1 MNNQVETICQL
12 AKEIGSL
19 NYQRSYKKLEQI
31 GIYPG
36 QQILIELIHKNQG
49 ISQSQLAKLSIRTP
63 ATITTMLSH
72 MEKNGYISKKVDEKD
87 KRATRLFLTTKGE
100 RILKQIKTQKKE
112 EMRIILKDITDE
124 ELTTIHNV
132 LQKIK
137 NNLEGKQ

>member
-1 MNNQVETICQL
+1 
-12 AKEIGSL
+12 
-19 NYQRSYKKLEQI
+19 
-31 GIYPG
+31 
-36 QQILIELIHKNQG
+36 
-49 ISQSQLAKLSIRTP
+49 
-63 ATITTMLSH
+63 MLSH

-132 LQKIK
+132 LKKIK

>member
-49 ISQSQLAKLSIRTP
+49 ISQDQVAKLSIRTP

-72 MEKNGYISKKVDEKD
+72 MENNGYISKKVDEKD

-100 RILKQIKTQKKE
+100 KILKQIKTQKKE

-132 LQKIK
+132 LKKIK

>member
-19 NYQRSYKKLEQI
+19 NYRRSYKKLEQI

-72 MEKNGYISKKVDEKD
+72 MENNGYISKKVDEND

-100 RILKQIKTQKKE
+100 KILKQIKTQKKE
-112 EMRIILKDITDE
+112 EMCIILKDITDE

>member
-19 NYQRSYKKLEQI
+19 NYRRSYKKLEQI

-72 MEKNGYISKKVDEKD
+72 MENNGYISKKVDEND

-100 RILKQIKTQKKE
+100 KILKQIKTQKKE
-112 EMRIILKDITDE
+112 EMSIVLKSITDE
-124 ELTTIHNV
+124 ELSTIHNV

>member
-19 NYQRSYKKLEQI
+19 NYRRSYKKLEQI

-72 MEKNGYISKKVDEKD
+72 MENNGYISKKVDEND

-100 RILKQIKTQKKE
+100 KILKQIKTQKKE
-112 EMRIILKDITDE
+112 EMCIILKDITDE

-132 LQKIK
+132 LKKIK

>member
-72 MEKNGYISKKVDEKD
+72 MEKNGYIFKKVDEKD

-100 RILKQIKTQKKE
+100 KILKQIKTQKKE

-132 LQKIK
+132 LKKIK

>member
-19 NYQRSYKKLEQI
+19 NYQRAYKKLEQI

-49 ISQSQLAKLSIRTP
+49 ISQAQLAKLSIRTP

-72 MEKNGYISKKVDEKD
+72 MENNGYISKKVDEKD
-87 KRATRLFLTTKGE
+87 KRATRLFLTAKGE
-100 RILKQIKTQKKE
+100 KILKQIKTQKKE

>member
-49 ISQSQLAKLSIRTP
+49 ISQAQLAKLSIRTP

-72 MEKNGYISKKVDEKD
+72 MENNGYISKKVDEKD
-87 KRATRLFLTTKGE
+87 KRATSLFLTTKGE
-100 RILKQIKTQKKE
+100 KILKQIKTQKKE
-112 EMRIILKDITDE
+112 EMCIILKDITDE

>member
-49 ISQSQLAKLSIRTP
+49 ISQAQLAKLSIRTP

-72 MEKNGYISKKVDEKD
+72 MENNGYISKKVDEND

-100 RILKQIKTQKKE
+100 KILKQIKTQKKE
-112 EMRIILKDITDE
+112 EMSIVLKSITDE
-124 ELTTIHNV
+124 ELSTIHNV
-132 LQKIK
+132 LKKIK

>member
-19 NYQRSYKKLEQI
+19 NYRRSYKKLEQI

-72 MEKNGYISKKVDEKD
+72 MENNGYISKKVDEKD

-100 RILKQIKTQKKE
+100 KILKQIKTQKKE
-112 EMRIILKDITDE
+112 EMCIILKDITDE

>member
-72 MEKNGYISKKVDEKD
+72 MENNGYISKKVDEKD

-132 LQKIK
+132 LKKIK